1 MTALRRGDPFLG
13 SAKKPGKRDG
23 WHPTVLVRGQQ
34 AKRKEVVSFS
44 MNYDSDSLFPPQKR
58 FGLKG
63 FCVEGGF
70 KFKVV
75 QGL

>member
-34 AKRKEVVSFS
+34 AKRKGLSPFKELWR
-44 MNYDSDSLFPPQKR
+44 DSDSLLPPRQSW
-58 FGLKG
+58 FEESFKG
-63 FCVEGGF
+63 FV
-70 KFKVV
+70 
-75 QGL
+75 